1 MKAGIFILNN
11 DNNIDKI
18 KQVSES
24 DLLQYAIQNGIINLE
39 DTRNK
44 LNEMNRQEALQKHN
58 YSIWQ
63 GKNGKYYTKLPDSTT
78 SSGVRQIMRNS
89 MERLED
95 AIAEFYME
103 AEYNPTVKETYKAWV
118 NLKFSRGEICKG
130 TVDRY
135 DKDFEKYFKSNNFY
149 KCKIKNISETD
160 LENFM
165 ITTIVENNLT
175 HKAFSNCRTLIYGIF
190 KFAKKEGTTN
200 ISISTFV
207 KDLEV
212 SDKLFKKKIVKKE
225 EEVFDEDEIPMI
237 QYYLETH
244 PTIINLGILLT
255 FYIGVRAGELST
267 IKISDVDLKKRTI
280 FIQRTEIK
288 YKNNKG
294 LTIRDVREFPK
305 TDAGV
310 RYIILTDK
318 AIEIIQRIMAIQHHT
333 EWLLEKD
340 GKRIRGQ
347 MYSLHLYRIC
357 DRLHIGRR
365 SIHKIRKTYI
375 TNLLDA
381 EVDESLIMEQVGH
394 ANIDTTQRYYYFS
407 NRKNESKLEQLSKA
421 DKRMQHNSEEDNT
434 VTPIRPNKK
443 LS

>member
-1 MKAGIFILNN
+1 M
-11 DNNIDKI
+11 
-18 KQVSES
+18 
-24 DLLQYAIQNGIINLE
+24 QYAVQNGIINLE
-39 DTRNK
+39 DARNK
-44 LNEMNRQEALQKHN
+44 IYQMNKQEALQKHK

-63 GKNGKYYTKLPDSTT
+63 GKNGKYYTKLPDSTN
-78 SSGVRQIMRNS
+78 SSGVKQIMRNS
-89 MERLED
+89 MEKLEE
-95 AIAEFYME
+95 AIAEFYIE
-103 AEYNPTVKETYKAWV
+103 SDYNPTVKDTYMAWV
-118 NLKFSRGEICKG
+118 KNKFSRGEICKG

-135 DKDFEKYFKSNNFY
+135 DKDFEKYFKSVNFY
-149 KCKIKNISETD
+149 KRRMKYISEND

-165 ITTIVENNLT
+165 VTTIVENNLT

-200 ISISTFV
+200 ISITNFI

-212 SDKLFKKKIVKKE
+212 SEKLFKKKIVKKE

-267 IKISDVDLKKRTI
+267 IKMSDIDLKKRTI

-288 YKNNKG
+288 YKNEKG
-294 LTIRDVREFPK
+294 LTIRDVRDFPK

-318 AIEIIQRIMAIQHHT
+318 AIEIIKRILAIQHHT

-357 DRLHIGRR
+357 DKLHIQRR
-365 SIHKIRKTYI
+365 SVHKIRKTYI

-381 EVDESLIMEQVGH
+381 EVDESLVMEQVGH

-407 NRKNESKLEQLSKA
+407 NRTNKTKLEQLSKA
-421 DKRMQHNSEEDNT
+421 DQRMQNNSVEDNT
-434 VTPIRPNKK
+434 VTPIKINKK
-443 LS
+443 LG

>member
-1 MKAGIFILNN
+1 M
-11 DNNIDKI
+11 
-18 KQVSES
+18 
-24 DLLQYAIQNGIINLE
+24 
-39 DTRNK
+39 NK
-44 LNEMNRQEALQKHN
+44 QEALQKHK

-63 GKNGKYYTKLPDSTT
+63 GKNGKYYTKLPDSTN
-78 SSGVRQIMRNS
+78 SSGVKQIMRNS
-89 MERLED
+89 MEKLEE
-95 AIAEFYME
+95 AIAEFYIE
-103 AEYNPTVKETYKAWV
+103 SDYNPTVKDTYMAWV
-118 NLKFSRGEICKG
+118 KNKFSRGEICKG

-135 DKDFEKYFKSNNFY
+135 DKDFEKYFKSVNFY
-149 KCKIKNISETD
+149 KRRMKYISEND

-165 ITTIVENNLT
+165 VTTIVENNLT

-200 ISISTFV
+200 ISITNFI

-212 SDKLFKKKIVKKE
+212 SEKLFKKKIVKKE

-267 IKISDVDLKKRTI
+267 IKMSDIDLKKRTI

-288 YKNNKG
+288 YKNEKG
-294 LTIRDVREFPK
+294 LTIRDVRDFPK

-318 AIEIIQRIMAIQHHT
+318 AIEIIKRILAIQHHT

-357 DRLHIGRR
+357 DKLHIQRR
-365 SIHKIRKTYI
+365 SVHKIRKTYI

-381 EVDESLIMEQVGH
+381 EVDESLVMEQVGH

-407 NRKNESKLEQLSKA
+407 NRTNKTKLEQLSKA
-421 DKRMQHNSEEDNT
+421 DQRMQNNSVEDNT
-434 VTPIRPNKK
+434 VTPIKINKK
-443 LS
+443 LG

>member
-1 MKAGIFILNN
+1 M
-11 DNNIDKI
+11 
-18 KQVSES
+18 
-24 DLLQYAIQNGIINLE
+24 
-39 DTRNK
+39 NK
-44 LNEMNRQEALQKHN
+44 QEALQKHK

-63 GKNGKYYTKLPDSTT
+63 GKNGKYYTKLPDSTN
-78 SSGVRQIMRNS
+78 SSGVKQIMRNS
-89 MERLED
+89 MEKLEE
-95 AIAEFYME
+95 AIAEFYIE
-103 AEYNPTVKETYKAWV
+103 SDYNPTVKDTYMAWV
-118 NLKFSRGEICKG
+118 KNKFSRGEICKG

-135 DKDFEKYFKSNNFY
+135 DKDFEKYFKSVNFY
-149 KCKIKNISETD
+149 KRRMKYISEND

-165 ITTIVENNLT
+165 VTTIVENNLT

-200 ISISTFV
+200 ISITNFI

-212 SDKLFKKKIVKKE
+212 SEKLFKKKIVKKE

-267 IKISDVDLKKRTI
+267 IKMSDIDLKKRTI

-288 YKNNKG
+288 YKNEKG
-294 LTIRDVREFPK
+294 LTIRDVRDFPK

-318 AIEIIQRIMAIQHHT
+318 AIEIIKRILAIQHHT

-357 DRLHIGRR
+357 DKLHIQRR
-365 SIHKIRKTYI
+365 SVHKIRKTYI

-381 EVDESLIMEQVGH
+381 EVDESLVMEQVGH

-407 NRKNESKLEQLSKA
+407 NRTNKTKLEQLSKA
-421 DKRMQHNSEEDNT
+421 DQRMQNNSVEDNT
-434 VTPIRPNKK
+434 VTPIKINKK
-443 LS
+443 LGQQGVSWCQLMKFMI